1 MNSVK
6 GSVCRWGMLASIRG
20 AVLAG
25 VSSLA
30 VVAFGVLGACTVGG
44 DGAGGGEP
52 VGHVPARRL
61 TSNEYNN
68 TVRDLFGFDVGR
80 PADAFP
86 ADSEGANGLTV
97 SDLYLE
103 MSLQVAER
111 LSALAIERGFIKCDP
126 TKMEPRACARQTL
139 EPFLKRAWRR
149 PIADAEI
156 ESMLGFLDVGARGA
170 GETEPFKAGI
180 RLAIQSALLSPN
192 FMFRIENLADPVA
205 PVEQQLGPYEV
216 ASRLSYFIYESMP
229 DDDLFAAADSDTLR
243 GPAALEAQVSR
254 MLEDPK
260 GEAFVRKL
268 VGKWLALDNLDLL
281 SLDTAVYPAFTE
293 SRRKTIYGET
303 ALFVKEFIDGDLD
316 LRDMFHADF
325 TYLNSQLANDYGLPT
340 AGLGTEHTRVSLPAE
355 SVRGGLLTQAAVL
368 AASTIPANDSTAP
381 IRETGVIFRGNFVLG
396 QILCADPGAPP
407 EGLDV
412 NAIQNDAEKD
422 IPRNA
427 PRKVREAVRL
437 TSQACLGCHQ
447 YIDPLG
453 YAMEHFDVIGRWR
466 DRDLAG
472 GTVDSTGTFTTSSGQ
487 SLGMFDGARSLGA
500 LIKEDPRVTSC
511 LTQTML
517 KDALGRKLNE
527 DDKAR
532 VERLAAKSQEEGS
545 RLRSLIIS
553 LILDKAFTHQ
563 QGEAL

>member
-1 MNSVK
+1 MLGMTVQRRPK
-6 GSVCRWGMLASIRG
+6 WGISGLARG
-20 AVLAG
+20 VVASGVLA
-25 VSSLA
+25 
-30 VVAFGVLGACTVGG
+30 ACVVGG
-44 DGAGGGEP
+44 NDGSEDGEP

-103 MSLQVAER
+103 TSLQAAER
-111 LSALAIERGFIKCDP
+111 LSALAIERGFIQCDP
-126 TKMEPRACARQTL
+126 TRVEPRTCARQTL

-156 ESMLGFLDVGARGA
+156 ESMLGFLSVGAAGA
-170 GETEPFKAGI
+170 GETKPFEAGI
-180 RLAIQSALLSPN
+180 RLAIQSALLSPH
-192 FMFRIENLADPVA
+192 FMFRMENLADPLA
-205 PVEQQLGPYEV
+205 PDEQPLGPYEV

-229 DDDLFAAADSDTLR
+229 DDALFAAADADALR
-243 GPAALEAQVSR
+243 SPAALEAQVFR

-268 VGKWLALDNLDLL
+268 VGKWLALDTLDLL
-281 SLDTAVYPAFTE
+281 RLDTAVYPAFTD
-293 SRRKTIYGET
+293 SRRNTIYRET
-303 ALFVKEFIDGDLD
+303 SLFVKEFIASDRD
-316 LRDMFHADF
+316 LRDMLHADF
-325 TYLNSQLANDYGLPT
+325 TYLNAQLANDSGLPT
-340 AGLGTEHTRVSLPAE
+340 DGLGTEHTRVSLPSG

-381 IRETGVIFRGNFVLG
+381 IRETGVIFRGHYVLG
-396 QILCADPGAPP
+396 HILCANPGAPP
-407 EGLDV
+407 DGLDV
-412 NAIQNDAEKD
+412 NAIQNDAEKN
-422 IPRNA
+422 IPRDA

-437 TSQACLGCHQ
+437 TNQACLGCHQ
-447 YIDPLG
+447 YIDPIG
-453 YAMEHFDVIGRWR
+453 YSMEHFDVIGRWR

-472 GTVDSTGTFTTSSGQ
+472 GIVDSSGTLTATSGQ
-487 SLGMFDGARSLGA
+487 PLGMFDGARSLGA
-500 LIKEDPRVTSC
+500 LLKEDPRVTSC

-517 KDALGRKLNE
+517 KDALGRKLND

-532 VERLAAKSQEEGS
+532 AERLAAKSLAEGS
-545 RLRSLIIS
+545 RLRRLIIS